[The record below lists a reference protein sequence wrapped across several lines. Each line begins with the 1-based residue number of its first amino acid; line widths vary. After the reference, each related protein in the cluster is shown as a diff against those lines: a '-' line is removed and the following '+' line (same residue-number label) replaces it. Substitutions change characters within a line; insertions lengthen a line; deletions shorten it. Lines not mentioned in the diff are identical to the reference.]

1 MNKQNRDTQPTQ
13 EEVIKMLESGE
24 LITRFEK
31 MIYKIVHGLLKVHP
45 NEVFDELL
53 SEAYWGIVQDAPK
66 YDPAKARL
74 STWIYQ
80 AAYYSAKTYCIN
92 TKNQRYVP
100 TELEDPIF
108 ERAEAESWL
117 SVFLRGLGEDAAL
130 LITSILEAPGELSE
144 VIRDESPRKIRRAIT
159 KQLKRTLGYSTA
171 KWNRAWQEIKTNL

>member
-1 MNKQNRDTQPTQ
+1 MNKQNRDTHPTQ
-13 EEVIKMLESGE
+13 DEVIAMLESGE

-53 SEAYWGIVQDAPK
+53 SEAYWGIVQNAPK

-92 TKNQRYVP
+92 PKNKRYVP

-117 SVFLRGLGEDAAL
+117 SGFLRGLGDDAEFLVAV
-130 LITSILEAPGELSE
+130 ILEAPGELGE
-144 VIRDESPRKIRRAIT
+144 ILRDASPREIKRA
-159 KQLKRTLGYSTA
+159 LKRHVKKTCGWTLPRWESA
-171 KWNRAWQEIKTNL
+171 CNEIKVRL

>member
-1 MNKQNRDTQPTQ
+1 MNNFPPQ

-53 SEAYWGIVQDAPK
+53 SEAYWGIVQEAPK

-92 TKNQRYVP
+92 PKNQRYVP

-117 SVFLRGLGEDAAL
+117 SVFLRGLGEDAEL
-130 LITSILEAPGELSE
+130 LITAILEAPGELE
-144 VIRDESPRKIRRAIT
+144 NVIRNSPPRKSR
-159 KQLKRTLGYSTA
+159 RTLKKHMKKTWGWTLPRWESA
-171 KWNRAWQEIKTNL
+171 WNEIKTNL